1 MNEALADHPHV
12 AEVRGAGLLIAVEVV
27 EDRESL
33 VRFRADDRITTRI
46 TSSAY
51 RRGVSFYPGGTGTQR
66 DIIMIGPPFT
76 IGEREVGRIVETLV
90 AAVDDVTGN

>member
-1 MNEALADHPHV
+1 MADHPHV

-33 VRFRADDRITTRI
+33 ARYRPDEHVTTRI
-46 TSSAY
+46 TSSAF
-51 RRGVSFYPGGTGTQR
+51 RRGVSFYPGGTGAQR

-76 IGEREVGRIVETLV
+76 VGEREIGRIVETLV
-90 AAVDDVTGN
+90 AAVDDVTRT